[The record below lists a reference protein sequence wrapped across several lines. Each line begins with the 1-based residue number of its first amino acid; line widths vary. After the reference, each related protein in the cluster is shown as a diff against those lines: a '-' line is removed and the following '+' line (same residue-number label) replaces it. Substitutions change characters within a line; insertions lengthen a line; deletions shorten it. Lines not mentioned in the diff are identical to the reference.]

1 MKEDLCNTCENYWID
16 LEQADAHCTVADEKI
31 GFGKMDEVVLYPCLK
46 CPFNC
51 YSKKVSL

>member
-1 MKEDLCNTCENYWID
+1 MKEDLCKTCENYWID